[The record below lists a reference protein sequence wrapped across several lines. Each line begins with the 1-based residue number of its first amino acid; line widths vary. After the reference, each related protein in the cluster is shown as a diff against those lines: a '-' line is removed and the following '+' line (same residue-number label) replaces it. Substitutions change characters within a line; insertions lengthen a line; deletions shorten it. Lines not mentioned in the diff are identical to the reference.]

1 MSDAAEQRLDLL
13 NTDSGKNIRKVR
25 GSGTIIAPFVT
36 VSNQI
41 NKLSWKMVSINVTSK
56 SNKQKNVENFFFLL
70 AVLRIHDILGVDL
83 DPDPAIFVIDLQDAR
98 KFFF

>member
-1 MSDAAEQRLDLL
+1 
-13 NTDSGKNIRKVR
+13 
-25 GSGTIIAPFVT
+25 
-36 VSNQI
+36 
-41 NKLSWKMVSINVTSK
+41 MVSINVTSK